1 MRIQLTTWRSL
12 SQDYVYIYILFFA
25 FFAFEEN
32 KRYEMNHQVHFVDRS
47 NPHSELIKGF
57 VGASHAWVED
67 VAGLVLEGIGDQ
79 GGDELRWQL
88 LLHI

>member
-1 MRIQLTTWRSL
+1 
-12 SQDYVYIYILFFA
+12 
-25 FFAFEEN
+25 
-32 KRYEMNHQVHFVDRS
+32 MNHQVHFVDRS